1 MFIIF
6 DINVASATPLVSR
19 LRYPVK
25 KKASMMFD
33 NVDMIEIIS
42 GTVASP
48 NPLKKFDNKFDKTKK
63 TNDNSNISK

>member
-25 KKASMMFD
+25 KIASMMFD

-48 NPLKKFDNKFDKTKK
+48 NPLKKFDNKFDKTIK
-63 TNDNSNISK
+63 TKDNNKISK